1 MPLFVMT
8 GQYLAELDQD
18 LLQEHIAWLTRQFE
32 DGVFLVSGA
41 VDGDTPAALAILE
54 APSADAALAIL
65 DTEPFFRAGAIRH
78 SVAPFHARV
87 LADNLDARFTTEDLI
102 RTVSASLDHR

>member
-8 GQYLAELDQD
+8 GEYLAELDPD
-18 LLQEHIAWLTRQFE
+18 LLEQHIGWLTKQFE

-41 VDGDTPAALAILE
+41 VDGDAPAALAILE
-54 APSADAALAIL
+54 AESREAALAIL

-78 SVAPFHARV
+78 DVAPFHARV
-87 LADNLDARFTTEDLI
+87 LGTELDARFVTPDLI
-102 RTVSASLDHR
+102 RTV